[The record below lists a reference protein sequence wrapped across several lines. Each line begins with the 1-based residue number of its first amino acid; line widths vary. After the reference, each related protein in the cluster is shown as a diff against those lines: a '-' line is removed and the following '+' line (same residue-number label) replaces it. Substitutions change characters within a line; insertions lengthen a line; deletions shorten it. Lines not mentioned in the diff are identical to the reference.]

1 MHTKNNYYN
10 MKNIRGRNKTL
21 NSQKDKIDYLQR
33 MDKPRA
39 DFSIMIMEARRRCDS
54 GFQFWGKNLSVYIS
68 ILRN

>member
-54 GFQFWGKNLSVYIS
+54 GFQF
-68 ILRN
+68 